1 MFFQFCYMYNFLIV
15 LWEHFLY
22 YKRFLKTNYYGNV
35 MKGVKHKDLERGVGE
50 EKRRGKELKRKAT
63 WELLL
68 FIMLIHAYKTCGLFI
83 LFTFPM

>member
-1 MFFQFCYMYNFLIV
+1 
-15 LWEHFLY
+15 
-22 YKRFLKTNYYGNV
+22 

-63 WELLL
+63 WELPL